1 MSGHLPKTPENF
13 HHIPNAKLAI
23 IASMWHPEFVDSMV
37 ERAKAELHLIGV
49 KEENLGIYKVPGSLE
64 LPYAAGQLF
73 EEQPELDAILAFG
86 VVLEGDTTHND
97 SVIQNVV
104 HGFTLI
110 CDRFGKPVINEV
122 IGVKNISDA
131 AVRSADDLN
140 NKGVEA
146 VFAVSELLRFRDSVT
161 STEVLKLEL

>member
-1 MSGHLPKTPENF
+1 MSGHLPKAPEDF
-13 HHIPNAKLAI
+13 HPIPEAKIAI
-23 IASMWHPEFVDSMV
+23 IASMWHPDFVDGMV
-37 ERAKAELHLIGV
+37 ARAKEELLRLQV
-49 KEENLGIYKVPGSLE
+49 QEENLGIYSIPGSLE

-104 HGFTLI
+104 HGFSLI

-131 AVRSADDLN
+131 AKRSADDLN

-146 VFAVSELLRFRDSVT
+146 VFAVSEILRFRDSIT
-161 STEVLKLEL
+161 STDGVKLGF